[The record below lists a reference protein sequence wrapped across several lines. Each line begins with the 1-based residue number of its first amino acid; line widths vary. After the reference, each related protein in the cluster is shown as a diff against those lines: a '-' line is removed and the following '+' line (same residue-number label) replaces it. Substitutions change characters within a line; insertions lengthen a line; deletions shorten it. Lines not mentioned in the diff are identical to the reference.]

1 MGAPYCHVCE
11 GQILKLGQPSYA
23 RWVGP
28 NGRAYCSM
36 HFIQRFGHDE
46 RLVRLDGYEPPRQ
59 VKPPQ
64 ARAEKPR
71 SAPRGKTES
80 VEA

>member
-1 MGAPYCHVCE
+1 MGAPYCQVCE
-11 GQILKLGQPSYA
+11 SQILKLGQPSYA

-28 NGRAYCSM
+28 NGKAYCSM
-36 HFIQRFGHDE
+36 HFVQRFGHGE
-46 RLVRLDGYEPPRQ
+46 KLVKINGYEPPKQ

-64 ARAEKPR
+64 PKEAKPR
-71 SAPRGKTES
+71 TEPRRKSET